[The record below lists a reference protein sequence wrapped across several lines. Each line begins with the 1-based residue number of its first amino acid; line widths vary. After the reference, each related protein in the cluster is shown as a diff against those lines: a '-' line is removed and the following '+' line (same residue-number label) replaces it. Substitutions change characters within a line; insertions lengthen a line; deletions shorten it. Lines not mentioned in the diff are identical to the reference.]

1 MYNKFLI
8 FILLLLIT
16 ILAIFSINMEDDY
29 NIEDEIDEAIDEDLE
44 QDNVYDESLKPVQYN
59 PNMRNFISES
69 FGVRKKDEIRN
80 IWNNTEVL
88 LQQARRKG
96 NINRHRGT
104 RVHRQAYRLNRYNNR
119 RLNWVKRGALRNLDD
134 IAQDYQRNRDKIS
147 NGLKTIALEVDP
159 NSTL

>member
-69 FGVRKKDEIRN
+69 FGIS
-80 IWNNTEVL
+80 T
-88 LQQARRKG
+88 
-96 NINRHRGT
+96 NIN
-104 RVHRQAYRLNRYNNR
+104 
-119 RLNWVKRGALRNLDD
+119 WSFNL
-134 IAQDYQRNRDKIS
+134 YFTS
-147 NGLKTIALEVDP
+147 LL
-159 NSTL
+159 STLFNLSK